1 MPLTQSVTGLDQVF
15 LSTSTT
21 APSPRKS
28 STMKSGH
35 RNGALPNDIPATG
48 ERGSTAPGG
57 WMVIAPGVA
66 GLPAALPPP
75 PPPPELPP
83 FDTGT
88 VPVTVPGAGVAVGWV
103 PLLPPGLVPGPQLL
117 VQPGLCVGGHW
128 NKHGVGT
135 GNVGVGTG
143 KVGVGT
149 GAGVHT

>member
-35 RNGALPNDIPATG
+35 RNGALPNEIPATG
-48 ERGSTAPGG
+48 ERVSTAPGG

-66 GLPAALPPP
+66 GLTAELPP

-83 FDTGT
+83 VDTGT
-88 VPVTVPGAGVAVGWV
+88 VPVTVPGAGVAVGW
-103 PLLPPGLVPGPQLL
+103 
-117 VQPGLCVGGHW
+117 
-128 NKHGVGT
+128 
-135 GNVGVGTG
+135 
-143 KVGVGT
+143 
-149 GAGVHT
+149 